1 MMHENRPFYQQL
13 LYILLIHA
21 TLSIIN
27 LLIVVL
33 LTHMQYVYHK
43 CNRPALTTVYV
54 CVSPTGQFYYRSK
67 VRILKSEGN
76 CFAFDIN
83 AMLYASKNKI
93 YLKQWIYENDLLCRK
108 CPHSSIHFFL
118 NPLKY

>member
-83 AMLYASKNKI
+83 AMLYALKI
-93 YLKQWIYENDLLCRK
+93 RFISNSGYTKMTYYVESVLILVFIF
-108 CPHSSIHFFL
+108 S
-118 NPLKY
+118 